1 MKVLPFL
8 RVNANLYS
16 LPHGGALVVG
26 DWHTSL
32 QPEQTAPVGLLLA
45 FPMLTSPQLFFP
57 QLVIDDYG
65 SLKRD
70 NAALDWIARRGNLH
84 PRSEAE
90 GVFADGT
97 YAVHFLRDLDLGQA
111 PRIFAAHTSHV
122 TDLPVKALFVVKSD
136 VTQPRPTQAS
146 VLPAVEG
153 WLPQWEV
160 GSTTASETLDSLLAS
175 LA

>member
-26 DWHTSL
+26 EWRGSL

-45 FPMLTSPQLFFP
+45 FPMTTSTQLFFP

-90 GVFADGT
+90 GVYADGT

-111 PRIFAAHTSHV
+111 PRIFAAHTPHV
-122 TDLPVKALFVVKSD
+122 TDLPVKAVLVVKGD
-136 VTQPRPTQAS
+136 ITAPQPTLVP
-146 VLPAVEG
+146 VLPVIEG

-160 GSTTASETLDSLLAS
+160 GSTTTLETVDTLLAS